1 MDKMYEILMGLPLF
15 NGVSRERMIEIVGT
29 TKFHFLKYLPGETI
43 VNAGDECTHIKFI
56 ISGSARVSIT
66 NNDGRFT
73 VAQTLEA
80 PDVIAPEFLF
90 GLSTKYPCS
99 AVAIDAVGILQIEK
113 ADYLRILNT
122 DRVFLYNL
130 LNTLSMKAQKG
141 VDGILALTTGALDER
156 LAYWIIAL
164 TQRSGKD
171 ITMTCKTRDLYAL
184 FGVQRTSF
192 MATLDAMKEKGYLDY
207 APGVITIKSRQGLLD
222 VLHTPTPD

>member
-15 NGVSRERMIEIVGT
+15 NGVSRERMIEVVGN
-29 TKFHFLKYLPGETI
+29 TKFHFLKYLPDETI
-43 VNAGDECTHIKFI
+43 VTAGEECSHIKFI

-73 VAQTLEA
+73 VSQTLEA

-90 GLSTKYPCS
+90 GRSTKYPCT

-141 VDGILALTTGALDER
+141 LEGILALTTGALDER

-184 FGVQRTSF
+184 FGVQRSSF
-192 MATLDAMKEKGYLDY
+192 MATLDSMKVKGYIDY
-207 APGVITIKSRQGLLD
+207 SPGVINIKSRQGLLD
-222 VLHTPTPD
+222 ILHTNND